1 MGIRHGRIQWYN
13 GLISLHVSSCFVLCS
28 SFFILDSSCF
38 VLGSSCFVFPVSC
51 FVLRASCFVL
61 RSTFYVLC
69 KAHAGSLLDQCRE
82 ERGPTWAWMCE
93 GLCSSSTGGCHHFP
107 SWNYAYPGCE
117 TCPTH
122 LPEAE
127 SMPHCHTNSATSHH
141 EPERM
146 STATE
151 MRFYGNNGHATRA
164 NAATDL
170 SQHDPSKVG
179 LCCCCYCIGDG
190 RWCLLLLLPTV
201 ASCSMLIRVLF
212 CFIALFLHRCRSIAG
227 CFSNSA
233 AKTKI

>member
-1 MGIRHGRIQWYN
+1 VFRSWFFLFR
-13 GLISLHVSSCFVLCS
+13 VL
-28 SFFILDSSCF
+28 
-38 VLGSSCFVFPVSC
+38 
-51 FVLRASCFVL
+51 CFVL
-61 RSTFYVLC
+61 RSSFFFLC

-93 GLCSSSTGGCHHFP
+93 GLCSSTHNDHDPHHD
-107 SWNYAYPGCE
+107 
-117 TCPTH
+117 
-122 LPEAE
+122 
-127 SMPHCHTNSATSHH
+127 PHHDPYH

-151 MRFYGNNGHATRA
+151 MRFYGNNGHATPA

>member
-1 MGIRHGRIQWYN
+1 MFR
-13 GLISLHVSSCFVLCS
+13 V
-28 SFFILDSSCF
+28 
-38 VLGSSCFVFPVSC
+38 SCFVFCVSC
-51 FVLRASCFVL
+51 FVLRSSFFVL
-61 RSTFYVLC
+61 RSSFFVLRSSFYVLC

-93 GLCSSSTGGCHHFP
+93 GMCSSTHNDHDPHHD
-107 SWNYAYPGCE
+107 
-117 TCPTH
+117 
-122 LPEAE
+122 
-127 SMPHCHTNSATSHH
+127 PHHDPYH
-141 EPERM
+141 EPEHM

-151 MRFYGNNGHATRA
+151 MRFYGNNGHATPA

>member
-1 MGIRHGRIQWYN
+1 MGIGHGRIQWYN

-28 SFFILDSSCF
+28 SFYILDSSCF
-38 VLGSSCFVFPVSC
+38 VLGSSCFVF
-51 FVLRASCFVL
+51 RASCFVL
-61 RSTFYVLC
+61 RVSFYVLC
-69 KAHAGSLLDQCRE
+69 KAHVGSLLDQCRE
-82 ERGPTWAWMCE
+82 KRGPTWAWMCE
-93 GLCSSSTGGCHHFP
+93 GMCSSTHNDHDPHHDP
-107 SWNYAYPGCE
+107 
-117 TCPTH
+117 
-122 LPEAE
+122 
-127 SMPHCHTNSATSHH
+127 HH

-151 MRFYGNNGHATRA
+151 MRFYGNNGHATPA

-201 ASCSMLIRVLF
+201 ASCSVLICVLLV
-212 CFIALFLHRCRSIAG
+212 FIALFLHRCRSIAG